1 MSYTREQRAANAK
14 KKAEAENKNTKK
26 AETLVNNTAQETTKI
41 KSVSKK
47 KLKL

>member
-26 AETLVNNTAQETTKI
+26 ESPEGYRL
-41 KSVSKK
+41 
-47 KLKL
+47 L